1 MPDNKPIRIY
11 YLASGRLGIPILG
24 RLRSDPRLILTG
36 VGSQPDRPAGR
47 RQRYVPTPLAA
58 HGDALGLLVD
68 RVPSVNT
75 PDFLE
80 KMRHLQ
86 VEMVVVVSFG
96 QLLKPEL
103 LALPPF
109 GCLNVHASM
118 LPRFRGAAPINMAIL
133 WGDTTTGVTFM
144 DMEAGLDT
152 GGIYEQFSLEIQS
165 NDNAEQLEQR
175 LGALAAKH
183 IGNVI
188 WDIAREDLKP
198 KPQPTEGVSI
208 ARKIKKEAGAIV
220 WNNSAK
226 LLERMVRAFTPW
238 PRLSTLAPIGKGPCK
253 RLQLTDVSAF
263 DMTLALHAH
272 PGEVIAQGR
281 DGLLVAC
288 GEGLLHIRR
297 VIPEGRA
304 EMSAAEFL
312 RGNPLPPG
320 TILSDYPVGEK

>member
-11 YLASGRLGIPILG
+11 YLASGRLGIPILE
-24 RLRSDPRLILTG
+24 RLHSDPRLILTG

-47 RQRYVPTPLAA
+47 RQLHVPTPLAA
-58 HGDALGLLVD
+58 HGDALGLQVD
-68 RVPSVNT
+68 RVPSVNA

-80 KMRHLQ
+80 KMRRLQ
-86 VEMVVVVSFG
+86 VEMIVVASFG

-109 GCLNVHASM
+109 GCLNVHASL

-133 WGDTTTGVTFM
+133 RGDTTTGVTFM

-152 GGIYEQFSLEIQS
+152 GGIYGQASLTIQPD
-165 NDNAEQLEQR
+165 DNAEQLEQR
-175 LGALAAKH
+175 LSDLAAKH

-188 WDIAREDLKP
+188 WDIARDGLTP
-198 KPQPTEGVSI
+198 TPQPTEGVSI
-208 ARKIKKEAGAIV
+208 ARKIKKEAGAIA

-226 LLERMVRAFTPW
+226 QLERMVRAFTPW
-238 PRLSTLAPIGKGPCK
+238 PRVSALAPIGKGPYK
-253 RLQLTDVSAF
+253 RLQLTDASAL
-263 DMTLALHAH
+263 DMTPAQHTH

-288 GEGLLHIRR
+288 GEGLLLIRR
-297 VIPEGRA
+297 VIPEGRT